1 MDNPRR
7 SVERILPFM
16 RVIDS
21 HVHLYPPEVNRDPA
35 GWAGAH
41 GEAHWAHLCTRRR
54 ADGRA
59 VQAFPSVDA
68 LLRTLDA
75 DGIDRAVL
83 LGWYW
88 ERHDTAVAQN
98 RFLAAT
104 VRRHPDRLSAL
115 AALAPQAGAPA
126 LTELRRARED
136 GLVGVGELNPYAVG
150 LDAASPALADVL
162 DLAGDLGLPV
172 NLHVTDPASATF
184 PGRVETPLAAI
195 EAMVRRHPRT
205 RFVLAHWAG
214 GLDVQNLSNVWVDTA
229 AAPLIYRRPVWSWL
243 GERARPDQVL
253 FGSDHPLVLYPK
265 RSDAGSPGPFVAEAV
280 EALPDA
286 TVRAAVLAGNARH
299 VFGV

>member
-35 GWAGAH
+35 AWASEH
-41 GEAHWAHLCTRRR
+41 REVHWAQLCTRRR
-54 ADGRA
+54 ADGRP
-59 VQAFPSVDA
+59 VQAFPSVDD

-75 DGIDRAVL
+75 AGIGRAVL

-88 ERHDTAVAQN
+88 ENHDTAVAQN
-98 RFLAAT
+98 RFYAAT
-104 VRRHPDRLSAL
+104 VRRHPDRFSAF
-115 AALAPQAGAPA
+115 AALAPQAGAAA
-126 LTELRRARED
+126 LAELRRARED

-150 LDAASPALADVL
+150 LRADSPELAAVL
-162 DLAGDLGLPV
+162 ELAGDLGLPV
-172 NLHVTDPASATF
+172 NLHVTDPDSAPF
-184 PGRVETPLAAI
+184 PGRVETPLSEI
-195 EAMVRRHPRT
+195 EALVRRHART

-214 GLDVQNLSNVWVDTA
+214 GLDVRGLDNVWVDTA

-253 FGSDHPLVLYPK
+253 LGSDHPLHLYPK
-265 RSDAGSPGPFVAEAV
+265 RGDEAGPGAFVDEVAA
-280 EALPDA
+280 ALPEEA
-286 TVRAAVLAGNARH
+286 VRAAVLADNARRL
-299 VFGV
+299 FGL